1 MSHMCHVAR
10 VSCCTY
16 VFVLSQVRGCR
27 VTLNDEKLRAFAILV
42 RYCHT
47 YVCVMSHMRVHHRA
61 HMCVRCRACACFVSH
76 HVAHVRVS
84 CHTRVTHTKSSEVMP
99 PFWDTVTCM
108 CVSCHIC
115 VCVSYRTYVRV
126 LSYVCAYRVAHM
138 CVCRISKHI
147 PKLSHAF
154 KCVTFARTPG

>member
-1 MSHMCHVAR
+1 MCHVAR

-47 YVCVMSHMRVHHRA
+47 YVCVMTHMQVHHRA
-61 HMCVRCRACACFVSH
+61 HMCVSCRACACFVSH
-76 HVAHVRVS
+76 SEQKKLRGHATLLGYCHVYVCVLSHV
-84 CHTRVTHTKSSEVMP
+84 
-99 PFWDTVTCM
+99 
-108 CVSCHIC
+108 C

-126 LSYVCAYRVAHM
+126 LSYVCVHRVTHM

-147 PKLSHAF
+147 LKLSHAF
-154 KCVTFARTPG
+154 KWATFAKTPG